1 MRDSKML
8 LEALATIVGLNNVIS
23 SEVYLSEIE
32 TATYSTN
39 QKINCVVKP
48 RDKFE
53 LQKCIVLA
61 NEYEVSVYIISGGKN
76 WGYGSRVP
84 VWDQSIVFDLAHLTA
99 INDYNETLGY
109 VKIEP
114 GVTYSQ
120 LFSFLRKKNSELLIS
135 ITSSSKDSSIVGN
148 IMERGIGTGLYADR
162 LSNAC
167 CFEVLL
173 PTGEFITTGFG
184 NKSNAVSANV
194 YKWGVGPYTDG
205 LFTQSNLGIVT
216 ELTLWL
222 MPCPDYFQLLFYQ
235 INDLDKFSFFTDS
248 LQKLMMKGLVRPT
261 VSLFNFHRIIATVG
275 KYPWEHSD
283 AISKTKAINKIELI
297 KKEANAVIDVGL
309 WNGEISVRG
318 IDKEHADMQTNF
330 IKKTIAPFIEK
341 LVVYEFSKNEMLL
354 LLNEDKDTVNTEN
367 QDEDLV
373 KNFLIKKY
381 LGIPSDNAIHQCY
394 WKKKGE
400 IPLLLDPDKDGCG
413 LLWFSPIVPFQ
424 SVYLNKAI
432 NTIESIVEKY
442 GFDPAISLQCMSE
455 RCIHIIASISWDRE
469 VKDEDEKAINCY
481 KELRKTLNEAGFH
494 FYRESTLSMIEPHN
508 DNNYDYFL
516 QKIKKSLDP
525 KNILAPGRY
534 NKNKNL

>member
-1 MRDSKML
+1 MLNTKSL
-8 LEALATIVGLNNVIS
+8 LEALTEVVGIHNVIS
-23 SEVYLSEIE
+23 NSEYLSEIE
-32 TATYSTN
+32 TATYPTN
-39 QKINCVVKP
+39 QKINSVVKP

-53 LQKCIVLA
+53 LQKCIVIA
-61 NEYEVSVYIISGGKN
+61 NEYEVPIHIISGGKN

-84 VWDQSIVFDLAHLTA
+84 VFEQVIIFDLSYLNA

-120 LFSFLRKKNSELLIS
+120 LFSFLRENKSELLIS
-135 ITSSSKDSSIVGN
+135 ITSSSKESSIIGN

-184 NKSNAVSANV
+184 NKSNSVSASV

-205 LFTQSNLGIVT
+205 LFTQSNLGVVT

-235 INDLDKFSFFTDS
+235 INDQDNFSLFTDS

-261 VSLFNFHRIIATVG
+261 VSLFNFHRIIAIVG
-275 KYPWEHSD
+275 NYPWENSE
-283 AISKTKAINKIELI
+283 AISNAKTINKIELI
-297 KKEANAVIDVGL
+297 RKKANAKIDVGL

-318 IDKEHADMQTNF
+318 INKEHADMQTDL
-330 IKKTIAPFIEK
+330 IKKAIAPFIEH
-341 LVVYEFSKNEMLL
+341 LVVYEVSKSEMLL
-354 LLNEDKDTVNTEN
+354 LLNEDQDSIDNEN
-367 QDEDLV
+367 RHHDLV
-373 KNFLIKKY
+373 KDILIKKY
-381 LGIPSDNAIHQCY
+381 LGIPNDNAIRQCY
-394 WKKKGE
+394 WKKKGD
-400 IPLLLDPDKDGCG
+400 IPVVLDPDKDGCG
-413 LLWFSPIVPFQ
+413 LLWFSPIIPFQ
-424 SVYLNKAI
+424 SNYLNKAI
-432 NTIESIVEKY
+432 KTIESIVEKY
-442 GFDPAISLQCMSE
+442 GFEPAISLQCMSE

-469 VKDEDEKAINCY
+469 MKGEDEKAVNCY
-481 KELRKTLNEAGFH
+481 KELRKILNEEGFH
-494 FYRESTLSMIEPHN
+494 FYRESTLSMNEPYQE
-508 DNNYDYFL
+508 NNYDSFL

-525 KNILAPGRY
+525 MNILSPGRY
-534 NKNKNL
+534 IKNKTL